1 MGGFYKKDYDSGL
14 IEQTRLLP
22 IIKEFFNRE
31 IIEILNT
38 KSPFDYECDKYFYEL
53 KTRTNTK
60 NKYPTTLIGKNK
72 IEGNK
77 KTILI
82 FKFTDCLCY
91 IKYKKSLFDTFE
103 VKKFDR
109 NVRVCKKEKILYSFE
124 YKRHGFRKGHDR
136 EINKAGG

>member
-72 IEGNK
+72 IE
-77 KTILI
+77 
-82 FKFTDCLCY
+82 
-91 IKYKKSLFDTFE
+91 
-103 VKKFDR
+103 
-109 NVRVCKKEKILYSFE
+109 
-124 YKRHGFRKGHDR
+124 
-136 EINKAGG
+136 